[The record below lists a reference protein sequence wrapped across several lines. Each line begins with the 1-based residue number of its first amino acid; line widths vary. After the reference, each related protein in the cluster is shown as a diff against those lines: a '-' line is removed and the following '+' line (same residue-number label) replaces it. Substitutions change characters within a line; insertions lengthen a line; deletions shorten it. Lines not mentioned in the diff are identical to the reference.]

1 MIQKLGA
8 HAASVVTP
16 SSPFGHAPSVKGNPS
31 RKVGNPGKTQSSRL
45 WPVPGRSVSRTLL
58 LVAGLPILTQII
70 GSIFNI
76 WYNTV
81 HVTPFLVGDQ
91 IELFTQTIFLFNV
104 TIYPVTTGIWLIAV
118 AWLYRPLSRLER
130 GQTLPKHLLEKAQRR
145 AVHLPWWFLANTAT
159 GWLLCIPGLLIPLMM
174 AETPL
179 DPRLLTHLPISIAIA
194 GLTSVSQGVFV
205 VELTT
210 ERWLYGRLF
219 QNSAPSESEGVHP
232 LSLRG
237 RGILWLVTAAVCPVF
252 SLLLL
257 VLGADNMGADRLF
270 AAAVSIMAVAF
281 ALVSAWLMSRLL
293 VEPVEKLRL
302 AAQSVATG
310 DLDVQIDL
318 LRADEF
324 GPLIQEFNVMVAEL
338 REQERLKRQIAERTR
353 DLEVTTT
360 QLEAEAQQ
368 RQQVTN
374 HLRSALSSAENASRA
389 KTEFLAN
396 MSHELRTPLSAILG
410 FAEIL
415 QDDGLPQDSRQEFTS
430 SIEKSGRHLLHI
442 INDLLDLTA
451 IQSGKL
457 PVAKAD
463 CGPREIIQEVMELV
477 SVKAEQKGLDLCCE
491 ISPEVP
497 EIIYTDAL
505 RLRQALVNLVGN
517 ATKFTEE
524 GSIRVQV
531 SSLADG
537 RMVRFD
543 IADTGPGIAPD
554 QVERIFEPF
563 TLGDM
568 SATRTHEGSGLGLP
582 ISRHLAQL
590 LGGDLVVESKPGQG
604 SRFQL
609 TIDPSV

>member
-1 MIQKLGA
+1 MIQKIGS

-16 SSPFGHAPSVKGNPS
+16 SSPFGHGPAGTQKTASSAGNA
-31 RKVGNPGKTQSSRL
+31 SSSPY
-45 WPVPGRSVSRTLL
+45 WPVPSRSVSRTLL
-58 LVAGLPILTQII
+58 MVAGLPLLTQII

-91 IELFTQTIFLFNV
+91 IELFTHTIFLFNI
-104 TIYPVTTGIWLIAV
+104 TIYPVLTGIWLLAV
-118 AWLYRPLSRLER
+118 AWLYRPLSRLGKGE
-130 GQTLPKHLLEKAQRR
+130 TLPQPMLEKAQRR
-145 AVHLPWWFLANTAT
+145 AVHLPWWFLAVTAA
-159 GWLLCIPGLLIPLMM
+159 GWVLCIPSLLVPLMLM
-174 AETPL
+174 AESPL

-194 GLTSVSQGVFV
+194 GMTSVSQGVFV

-210 ERWLYGRLF
+210 ERWLYSRLF
-219 QNSAPSESEGVHP
+219 QNAAPSESAGVHP

-270 AAAVSIMAVAF
+270 AGAVSIMAVGF

-338 REQERLKRQIAERTR
+338 REQERLKRQIAERTH

-360 QLEAEAQQ
+360 QLETEAQQ

-463 CGPREIIQEVMELV
+463 CGPREILQEVVELL
-477 SVKAEQKGLDLCCE
+477 SVKAEQKGLAIRCE
-491 ISPEVP
+491 IEADVP
-497 EIIYTDAL
+497 SLVHTDAL

-524 GSIRVQV
+524 GSITVRV
-531 SSLADG
+531 SSIAEG
-537 RMVRFD
+537 RLVRFD
-543 IADTGPGIAPD
+543 IEDTGPGIAED
-554 QVERIFEPF
+554 QLERIFEPF

-568 SATRTHEGSGLGLP
+568 STTRTHEGTGLGLP

-590 LGGDLVVESKPGQG
+590 LGGDLLVESQPGQG
-604 SRFQL
+604 SNFQL
-609 TIDPSV
+609 TIDPEL

>member
-1 MIQKLGA
+1 MSSRGGD
-8 HAASVVTP
+8 AS
-16 SSPFGHAPSVKGNPS
+16 SSPYWK
-31 RKVGNPGKTQSSRL
+31 
-45 WPVPGRSVSRTLL
+45 VPGRSVSRTLL
-58 LVAGLPILTQII
+58 MVAGLPLLTQII

-76 WYNTV
+76 WYNTT

-91 IELFTQTIFLFNV
+91 IKLFTRAIFLFNI
-104 TIYPVTTGIWLIAV
+104 TIYPVLTAIWLLAV
-118 AWLYRPLSRLER
+118 AWLYRPMSRLEK
-130 GQTLPKHLLEKAQRR
+130 GETLSQPMLERAQRR
-145 AVHLPWWFLANTAT
+145 AVHLPWWFGGVTAA
-159 GWLLCIPGLLIPLMM
+159 GWLLCIPGLLIPLMLM
-174 AETPL
+174 AEAPL
-179 DPRLLTHLPISIAIA
+179 DPRLLTHMPISIAIA

-205 VELTT
+205 VELAT

-219 QNSAPSESEGVHP
+219 QNTAPSESAGVHP

-237 RGILWLVTAAVCPVF
+237 RGMLWLVTAAVCPVF

-257 VLGADNMGADRLF
+257 VLGSDNMGADRLF
-270 AAAVSIMAVAF
+270 AGAVSFMAVGF

-293 VEPVEKLRL
+293 VEPVEKLRH

-360 QLEAEAQQ
+360 QLETEAEQ

-415 QDDGLPQDSRQEFTS
+415 QDDGLPQDSRLEFTS

-463 CGPREIIQEVMELV
+463 CQPTEILQEVVELI
-477 SVKAEQKGLDLCCE
+477 SVKAEQKGLAVRCE
-491 ISPEVP
+491 IETDVP
-497 EIIYTDAL
+497 VLVHTDAL

-524 GSIRVQV
+524 GSIVVRV
-531 SSLADG
+531 SSIADG
-537 RMVRFD
+537 RLLRFD
-543 IADTGPGIAPD
+543 IEDTGPGIAAD
-554 QVERIFEPF
+554 QIDRIFEPF

-568 SATRTHEGSGLGLP
+568 STTRTHEGTGLGLP

-590 LGGDLVVESKPGQG
+590 LGGDLVVESRLGQG
-604 SRFQL
+604 SNFQL
-609 TIDPSV
+609 TIDPAL